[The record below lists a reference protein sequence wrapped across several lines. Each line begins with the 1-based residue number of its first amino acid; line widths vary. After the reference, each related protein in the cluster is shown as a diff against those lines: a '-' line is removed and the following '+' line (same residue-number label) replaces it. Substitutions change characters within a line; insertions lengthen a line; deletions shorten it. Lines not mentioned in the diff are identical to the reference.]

1 MRNPLLAPVLS
12 WLRRLRHRQLFL
24 VVVSLFLID
33 VVVPDVVPF
42 IDELLLA
49 GATLWIGSR
58 KHPQQPAP
66 ASSRPPPA

>member
-1 MRNPLLAPVLS
+1 MRNPLLTPLLS

-24 VVVSLFLID
+24 VVASLLLVD

-49 GATLWIGSR
+49 TATLWLGSR
-58 KHPQQPAP
+58 KRPQQPAQ
-66 ASSRPPPA
+66 ASSPPHPS